1 MKFYHKNWFIWLSLI
16 IFAPLGIILLWSQKK
31 YKIVPRTI
39 LSALFLILFLIIITP
54 NSNSDNTDQASG
66 TSTTTTQTES
76 HTQNKSQNIELNS
89 ISIEENLEKIEV
101 TYDLQG
107 IHDKKRKVVIWI
119 LNNSDKILSGNLR
132 IDIKSREDHI
142 LAIDNFP
149 IDEFKPGQKKYA
161 VMWAD
166 TDYPVDKIVRS
177 WSNVEFME
185 PSLKEAEKRIDEEAT
200 KEIVDNMYMNF
211 GGAGNPEYKTSWYDY
226 IEKIE
231 VYTDGENK
239 WAEVTLSVSEQDKC
253 NQITRSILY
262 SADYLIR
269 VKALDGSGN
278 QILEV
283 YK

>member
-16 IFAPLGIILLWSQKK
+16 LFAPLGIILLWSQKK

-39 LSALFLILFLIIITP
+39 LSALFLILFLIIVTP
-54 NSNSDNTDQASG
+54 NSNSDNTNQASG

-76 HTQNKSQNIELNS
+76 HTQNKSQDIEFSS
-89 ISIEENLEKIEV
+89 IPIEENLEKIEV
-101 TYDLQG
+101 TYELQD
-107 IHDKKRKVVIWI
+107 IHEHKQKVVIWVS
-119 LNNSDKILSGNLR
+119 NDSDKILSGNLR
-132 IDIKSREDHI
+132 IDIKSRDDHI

-149 IDEFKPGQKKYA
+149 IDDLKPGQKKYA
-161 VMWAD
+161 VMMAE
-166 TDYPVDKIVRS
+166 TTYPVNKVTYS

-185 PSLKEAEKRIDEEAT
+185 PALKEAEKRIDEEAT
-200 KEIVDNMYMNF
+200 KEVTDVMNMNF

-226 IEKIE
+226 IDKIE

-253 NQITRSILY
+253 NQIARAILY
-262 SADYLIR
+262 SVDYLEK
-269 VKALDGSGN
+269 VKILDSTNN

>member
-1 MKFYHKNWFIWLSLI
+1 MKFYQKSWFIWLSLI
-16 IFAPLGIILLWSQKK
+16 FFAPLGIILLWSQKK

-39 LSALFLILFLIIITP
+39 LSALFLILFLIIVTP
-54 NSNSDNTDQASG
+54 NSNSDNTNQASG

-76 HTQNKSQNIELNS
+76 HTQNKSQDIEFSS
-89 ISIEENLEKIEV
+89 IPIEENLEKIEV
-101 TYDLQG
+101 TYELQD
-107 IHDKKRKVVIWI
+107 IHEKKRKVVIWI
-119 LNNSDKILSGNLR
+119 SNDSDKILSGNLR

-149 IDEFKPGQKKYA
+149 IEDLKPGQKKYA
-161 VMWAD
+161 VMWVD

-177 WSNVEFME
+177 WSSVEFME

-226 IEKIE
+226 IDKIE

-239 WAEVTLSVSEQDKC
+239 WAEVTLSISEADKC
-253 NQITRSILY
+253 NQIARAILY
-262 SADYLIR
+262 SEDYL
-269 VKALDGSGN
+269 VKVKVLDDSHN